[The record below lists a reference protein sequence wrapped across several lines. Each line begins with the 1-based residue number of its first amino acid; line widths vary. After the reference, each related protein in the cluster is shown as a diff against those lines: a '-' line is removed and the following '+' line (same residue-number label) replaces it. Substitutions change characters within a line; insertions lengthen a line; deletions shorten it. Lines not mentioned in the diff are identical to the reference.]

1 MATHVAPTPAQVTRS
16 RTAVLRWAWLTLAFF
31 VIVVLEGAIVRA
43 TSSGAGCGQHWPLC
57 NGEVLPHHP
66 RLATII
72 EFTHR
77 SLTGVS
83 VFLFAILIAWT
94 FRATPRRD
102 PARRAAL
109 AAGLLLL
116 SEAVLGALLVVHGW
130 VENNTSAARVIMQS
144 VHFTNTLLLLGATTL
159 TATWLARSGSR
170 TRSTGYLNRATWA
183 ALAAT
188 VLTGATGSLAALADT
203 IFPSPDLRTA
213 LAADFAQHSPLLI
226 RMRWMHPAAAAIAT
240 VAALVMAVQLRRSGR
255 PRDALLLTVNIVG
268 QVVIGIVDVL
278 LLAPITLQVIHLLSA
293 DIFWITLVAIAASLF
308 PIRMADHHIP
318 VQV

>member
-1 MATHVAPTPAQVTRS
+1 MTRS
-16 RTAVLRWAWLTLAFF
+16 RTAVQRWAWLTLAFF

-144 VHFTNTLLLLGATTL
+144 VHFTNTLLLLGATTI

-170 TRSTGYLNRATWA
+170 TRSTGYLNGAMWT

-268 QVVIGIVDVL
+268 QVVIGIADVL